1 MLCGNETLQA
11 LVLSWTGYPSLPPDV
26 ATKMYVKY
34 PENDL
39 NEVLAEATQHLFY
52 GTFRTNSP

>member
-1 MLCGNETLQA
+1 MLYGNETLQA
-11 LVLSWTGYPSLPPDV
+11 LVLSWTGYPSLSPDV

-39 NEVLAEATQHLFY
+39 NEVLAEAT
-52 GTFRTNSP
+52 